1 MRSMWYACTNNNF
14 RLRHFRP
21 TCVVRGGGLYATL
34 LPSTSQ
40 RYQKVIAG
48 GLGLTN
54 EHKLLVV
61 VAPREGRT
69 APVSLQLHVH
79 L

>member
-21 TCVVRGGGLYATL
+21 TCVVRGGGLYAAL

-54 EHKLLVV
+54 ERKLLV
-61 VAPREGRT
+61 ALREGRN
-69 APVSLQLHVH
+69 ALVSLQLHVH

>member
-1 MRSMWYACTNNNF
+1 MRSMWYACTNNNI

-21 TCVVRGGGLYATL
+21 TCVVRGGGLYATP

-54 EHKLLVV
+54 ENKLLV
-61 VAPREGRT
+61 ALLEGRN
-69 APVSLQLHVH
+69 ALVSPQLHVH